1 MNARTL
7 LVMTSPR
14 RSRLLQLLEENGLEV
29 FVASGCREA
38 QRKLNGPASYELLL
52 VDTELTDGSWSDLLD
67 FAITARRNCE
77 VIVCSRCGD
86 ERLWA
91 EVLQCG
97 AYDLLVEPYEC
108 QEVHRII
115 ESALD
120 SQYMR
125 RFVQLA
131 TARAS

>member
-29 FVASGCREA
+29 NVASGCREA
-38 QRKLNGPASYELLL
+38 QRQLNGPASYELLL

-77 VIVCSRCGD
+77 VIVCSRYGD

-91 EVLQCG
+91 EVLQRG
-97 AYDLLVEPYEC
+97 AYDLIADQCEEREILRVLSRALNSHYM
-108 QEVHRII
+108 HRFQGP
-115 ESALD
+115 AVA
-120 SQYMR
+120 Q
-125 RFVQLA
+125 
-131 TARAS
+131 AS